1 MVYLIKAGEFI
12 KVGYSKS
19 ESSFKSR
26 LNSYHTSCPYEIEVL
41 NLFEGGV
48 SLERDILNYF
58 LGFHMKGEWLKY
70 DKSIEDFAKN
80 PFPLLSSKIKKPTN
94 NSHKIIIN
102 NLDFII
108 EEYRQGNSLKII
120 AEKYNITRERL
131 TRYIPDEL
139 KRKKNGWFSLRR
151 RETNPK
157 NKKIMCTNTGEE
169 FISIKEASRKLNI
182 TSTCIGKVCRG
193 ERKHTHN
200 LIFKFVEPETTKNLL
215 NSAMDDLSEAGND
228 IFE

>member
-19 ESSFKSR
+19 ETSFKSR

-48 SLERDILNYF
+48 SLEKDILNYF
-58 LGFHMKGEWLKY
+58 LGFHVKGEWLKY
-70 DKSIEDFAKN
+70 DKTIEDFAKN
-80 PFPLLSSKIKKPTN
+80 PFSLPSSKIKKPTN
-94 NSHKIIIN
+94 NSHKIIIS
-102 NLDFII
+102 NLNSII
-108 EEYRQGNSLKII
+108 EEYKQGNSLRII
-120 AEKYNITRERL
+120 AEKYDITRERL
-131 TRYIPDEL
+131 SRYIPDEL

-169 FISIKEASRKLNI
+169 FISIKDASRKLNI
-182 TSTCIGKVCRG
+182 NVTCISRVCRG
-193 ERKHTHN
+193 ARKYTHG
-200 LIFKFVEPETTKNLL
+200 LKFKFVEPETIKDLL
-215 NSAMDDLSEAGND
+215 NSAVDDLSDAGSD